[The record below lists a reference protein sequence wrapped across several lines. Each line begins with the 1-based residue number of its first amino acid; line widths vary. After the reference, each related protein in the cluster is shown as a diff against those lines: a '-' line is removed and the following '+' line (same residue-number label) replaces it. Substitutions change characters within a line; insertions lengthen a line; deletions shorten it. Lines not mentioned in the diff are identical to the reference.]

1 MSPDERRKTIREL
14 AAKASRDQLLTAVL
28 DALADTE
35 SAQRALDYDD
45 FGIGGCR
52 DGRVVEAEYAAR
64 SGVGD
69 DVERSILTA
78 LRG

>member
-14 AAKASRDQLLTAVL
+14 AATASREQLLTAVL

-45 FGIGGCR
+45 YGVGSCR
-52 DGRVVEAEYAAR
+52 DQKVVEAEHAAR

-69 DVERSILTA
+69 DVERSFLTA
-78 LRG
+78 LGG